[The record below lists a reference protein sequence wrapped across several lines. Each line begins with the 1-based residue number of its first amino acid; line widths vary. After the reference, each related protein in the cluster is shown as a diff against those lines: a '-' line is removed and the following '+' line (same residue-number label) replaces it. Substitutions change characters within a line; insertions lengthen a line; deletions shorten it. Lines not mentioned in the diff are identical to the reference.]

1 MEDDENRPLFAL
13 SVCSFFQIFPEGIG
27 NGEVIFPTAKIDI
40 GFIFSV
46 KITAAGGEQTQSLG
60 KCGDFLCLFGGI
72 GGILA
77 LDAVQTIGNQLPAK
91 NFQLR
96 YIQLIKR
103 RMRQNCRAA
112 CRLDGFDAKGRRE
125 KFPLHIARQTRGD
138 ITGKSVRLLF
148 DIALFEQNIRKMRPC
163 DDFTACVCRH
173 LVQSQMQTDGGK
185 PFAHPAVADIAA
197 ASDGFHAALENG
209 MRRVKA

>member
-46 KITAAGGEQTQSLG
+46 KITAAGGKQTQSLG
-60 KCGDFLCLFGGI
+60 KCGDLLCLFGGI

-103 RMRQNCRAA
+103 RMRQNRRAA

-148 DIALFEQNIRKMRPC
+148 DIALFEQNIRKMRFQKSC
-163 DDFTACVCRH
+163 ACR
-173 LVQSQMQTDGGK
+173 
-185 PFAHPAVADIAA
+185 
-197 ASDGFHAALENG
+197 
-209 MRRVKA
+209 